1 MTVKELKEIIK
12 DIPDDVV
19 VFVNGYA
26 YDYNMAYCNGKIENY
41 SYVKDASSPGA
52 NACLANQHITAM
64 THDDIYNCP
73 SFAEYNRE
81 ELKTKICK
89 YSNNKD

>member
-19 VFVNGYA
+19 VFVNGYE

-41 SYVKDASSPGA
+41 SYVKDASSCAGDYTQDR
-52 NACLANQHITAM
+52 NGNIRGIT
-64 THDDIYNCP
+64 
-73 SFAEYNRE
+73 
-81 ELKTKICK
+81 L
-89 YSNNKD
+89 